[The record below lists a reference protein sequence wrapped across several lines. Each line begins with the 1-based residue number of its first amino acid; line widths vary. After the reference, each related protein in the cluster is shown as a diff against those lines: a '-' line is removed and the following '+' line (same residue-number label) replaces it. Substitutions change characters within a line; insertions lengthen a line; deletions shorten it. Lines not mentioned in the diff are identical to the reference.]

1 MLDIRDE
8 PVKMSAESSKANKR
22 IRRKHIP
29 QRTCVGCREI
39 NSKRELIRI
48 VRVNDGISIDPTG
61 KQSGRGAYLHNKK
74 TCWEKA
80 LRGPLGQALR
90 KTLSQADIE
99 YLNAYASKLPDEEP
113 A

>member
-1 MLDIRDE
+1 
-8 PVKMSAESSKANKR
+8 MSGETSKTNKR
-22 IRRKHIP
+22 VRRKHIP
-29 QRTCVGCREI
+29 QRTCVGCREV

-48 VRVNDGISIDPTG
+48 VRVNEGISIDPTG

-80 LRGPLGQALR
+80 IKGSLGQALR
-90 KTLSQADIE
+90 KNLSQADLE
-99 YLNAYASKLPDEEP
+99 YLTANMSKLPDDDT